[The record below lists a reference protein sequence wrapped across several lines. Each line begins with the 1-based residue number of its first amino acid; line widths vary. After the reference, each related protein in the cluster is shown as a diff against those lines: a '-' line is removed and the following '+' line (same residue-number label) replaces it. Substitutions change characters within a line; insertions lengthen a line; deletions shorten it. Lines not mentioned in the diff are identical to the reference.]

1 MTSPAPLYPHRHL
14 LGIEGLS
21 HLDIEA
27 LLDRA
32 EDYVALSRQVEK
44 KAATAPLR
52 MLFPLMLFI
61 LPALFIT
68 VMGPAVITI
77 GKMFK
82 TGFGG

>member
-1 MTSPAPLYPHRHL
+1 
-14 LGIEGLS
+14 
-21 HLDIEA
+21 
-27 LLDRA
+27 
-32 EDYVALSRQVEK
+32 
-44 KAATAPLR
+44 